1 MKVNTKGKD
10 PSKSSLL
17 LLGRGTAGG
26 PVPACPHPRLTGVRL
41 RSWGRWVSEIRLPCS
56 RERVWLGSF
65 GTAEMAA
72 CAFDVASLALRG
84 RRARHLNFPH
94 LTPHITH
101 LLHISHHHGWCQ
113 AHVHENPH
121 SFKHKIRAIAAA
133 ATALG
138 GGFFNDPLLPPD
150 SSSPSNSIE
159 SQIYIKDEPGFVSSD
174 SSSSVEEEE
183 EDEEEEEEEEENVVV
198 MVDLQM
204 WEADLVTLREL
215 ESDLAANLI

>member
-1 MKVNTKGKD
+1 M
-10 PSKSSLL
+10 
-17 LLGRGTAGG
+17 
-26 PVPACPHPRLTGVRL
+26 
-41 RSWGRWVSEIRLPCS
+41 
-56 RERVWLGSF
+56 
-65 GTAEMAA
+65 
-72 CAFDVASLALRG
+72 
-84 RRARHLNFPH
+84 
-94 LTPHITH
+94 
-101 LLHISHHHGWCQ
+101 
-113 AHVHENPH
+113 
-121 SFKHKIRAIAAA
+121 
-133 ATALG
+133 G